1 MCDCPISCFHNKQAY
16 ICLYFQCNINAIFV
30 KYYFT
35 CYIFSIRKFFN
46 SYRIIVIMY
55 ILFWNFP
62 LCTSSLSPISCTYR
76 YFLFDD
82 FLCDIVNFRSSATFY
97 EKFKIIYCDW
107 WNITTKSTLLH
118 GYCWK
123 IQVLLIVLMVLK

>member
-1 MCDCPISCFHNKQAY
+1 MCDCPLSCFHNKQAY
-16 ICLYFQCNINAIFV
+16 ICLYFQCNFNAIFV

-62 LCTSSLSPISCTYR
+62 LCTSSLSPISHIDISCLMT
-76 YFLFDD
+76 FCVILLISEVQQLFMK
-82 FLCDIVNFRSSATFY
+82 
-97 EKFKIIYCDW
+97 KFKIIYCDW